1 MEVARDRARE
11 LCRPSNVDPPAISD
25 ASPPRPLSHEAAKDV
40 ADGLPLSGS
49 SSGQPARSGCPS
61 VAVEIPY
68 GSPTFTSRTRPT
80 PSQQTT
86 LSITRPDSSTSW
98 ARLSTRSP
106 LADRR
111 AAPRRYFPLTAPDSD
126 SPAPYQKKTQEGSL
140 RSQGRGEVADP
151 RGGSARRDQEVM
163 CILFLTLILTFLR
176 ARPSADLSLACSWT
190 VSDALPRGH
199 PDQKGYL
206 LNDNVM
212 GGCSRDLRAGL

>member
-11 LCRPSNVDPPAISD
+11 LCRPSNVDPPANSD
-25 ASPPRPLSHEAAKDV
+25 ASPPRPLSHEAAEDV

-126 SPAPYQKKTQEGSL
+126 SPAPYQKKTPRRL
-140 RSQGRGEVADP
+140 ATLTRKGRGSRSSRWLCTP
-151 RGGSARRDQEVM
+151 RPGSDVHPLSHLNPHLSS
-163 CILFLTLILTFLR
+163 C
-176 ARPSADLSLACSWT
+176 PSLS
-190 VSDALPRGH
+190 
-199 PDQKGYL
+199 
-206 LNDNVM
+206 
-212 GGCSRDLRAGL
+212 